1 MLPIHY
7 GLHPLIRFMEI
18 TSFEQFDLNRQLLNA
33 VADLGYTEPT
43 PIQQKT
49 IPLSLGNHD
58 VLGIAQTGT
67 GKTAA
72 YLLPL
77 LMKIKYAQGDKPRAL
92 ILAPTRELVM
102 QINEAVSELGKYTDL
117 RHLAL
122 FGGLGPKTQIETLR
136 KGVDLLVAT
145 PGRFMD
151 LYRSGEIATKDIRTM
166 VLDEADKMMDMGFM
180 PQIRSILEVIPT
192 KRQNLLFSATFGG
205 RVERLSA
212 EFLEAPIKVEVTPQA
227 STADMVSQVIYE
239 VPNFRTKINLLDYLI
254 SSDAFQ
260 RVIIFAR
267 SKDNADNIYKFLARK
282 VVESDKIRVIHA
294 NKGQNTRINA
304 IDAFRE
310 GNIQVLVATD
320 VAARGIDVAQVSHV
334 INFDL
339 PLIYEDYVHRI
350 GRTGRANRTGEAIT
364 FLTTAEE
371 YHVQKIE
378 KIIRMTIPRQPLPP
392 QVETTETPFDEQ
404 QAMLREI
411 DEQRRKDDPTFLGA
425 FHEKKAKNL
434 PASKDRLK
442 AKAKVTGAP
451 KTASPTTRTRS
462 GASPFKPGNSAG
474 TKGSGAKR
482 SGSRGGR
489 R

>member
-1 MLPIHY
+1 
-7 GLHPLIRFMEI
+7 MEI
-18 TSFEQFDLNRQLLNA
+18 TSFEQFELNRQLLNA
-33 VADLGYTEPT
+33 VAELGYTEPT

-72 YLLPL
+72 YLLPI
-77 LMKIKYAQGDKPRAL
+77 LMKVKYAQGNNPRAL

-102 QINEAVSELGKYTDL
+102 QINQAVMELGKYTDL

-136 KGVDLLVAT
+136 KGVDIIVAT

-151 LYRSGEIATKDIRTM
+151 LYRSGEIVTKEIRTM

-180 PQIRSILEVIPT
+180 PQIRSILEIIPT

-205 RVERLSA
+205 RVERLSG
-212 EFLEAPIKVEVTPQA
+212 EFLEAPIKVEVSPQA
-227 STADMVSQVIYE
+227 STADMVNQVIYE
-239 VPNFRTKINLLDYLI
+239 APNFRTKINMVNYLI
-254 SSDAFQ
+254 TQEAFE

-267 SKDNADNIYKFLARK
+267 TKGTAENIYKFLSRK
-282 VVESDKIRVIHA
+282 VLDPEKVRVIHA
-294 NKGQNTRINA
+294 NKGQNTRINSME
-304 IDAFRE
+304 AFKE
-310 GNIQVLVATD
+310 GNVQVLVATD
-320 VAARGIDVAQVSHV
+320 VAARGIDVAEVSHV

-350 GRTGRANRTGEAIT
+350 GRTGRANHTGEAIT
-364 FLTTAEE
+364 FLTKAEE

-378 KIIRMTIPRQPLPP
+378 RIIRMTIPRQPLPAG
-392 QVETTETPFDEQ
+392 VEVTETPVEEE

-411 DEQRRKDDPTFLGA
+411 DEQRRKEDPTFLGA
-425 FHEKKAKNL
+425 FHDKKITNMAPGKERDKAQAKLN
-434 PASKDRLK
+434 
-442 AKAKVTGAP
+442 
-451 KTASPTTRTRS
+451 
-462 GASPFKPGNSAG
+462 
-474 TKGSGAKR
+474 GAKKGPSKGAGAR
-482 SGSRGGR
+482 PVNFNSKPSGKVGSKTGGAKKSGPRGGR